1 MVGVFN
7 QAITLW
13 SKSTRD
19 VYGQLSYGSPQ
30 ALLGRWQD
38 KAELIIGADGQEVKA
53 RSIVYLSGNIAI
65 NTDDKILIGTS
76 VSATP
81 TTTANNVLMV
91 EKMKSID
98 NVDLITKVYV

>member
-1 MVGVFN
+1 MVGGFN

-13 SKSTRD
+13 SKSSRD

-38 KAELIIGADGQEVKA
+38 KTELIIDADGQEVKA
-53 RSIVYLSGNIAI
+53 RSIVYFVGNIAI
-65 NTDDKILIGTS
+65 NTDDKILIG
-76 VSATP
+76 VSTNSTP
-81 TTTANNVLMV
+81 TATANNVLAV
-91 EKMKSID
+91 EKMKSLD